1 MTEAQFLHI
10 KLDTIKKLG
19 TTCESQKT
27 EVNRTKLFFYA
38 ITKYGYAILLNME
51 ESINHI
57 ATHTTV

>member
-27 EVNRTKLFFYA
+27 EVNRTKLFFMQS
-38 ITKYGYAILLNME
+38 LNM
-51 ESINHI
+51 
-57 ATHTTV
+57 VMQYY

>member
-38 ITKYGYAILLNME
+38 ITKYQ
-51 ESINHI
+51 
-57 ATHTTV
+57 